1 MSIPQ
6 STTKNT
12 SMLPI
17 KKGIPIPSKS
27 KSTLNIP
34 WLEMVPNVD
43 SVEIPPEMLDKS
55 ETKINTIRCAA
66 SRRNKLNKKTGD
78 NRRYRV
84 LNDSGIYRVFCVTAD
99 SQNYIE

>member
-34 WLEMVPNVD
+34 WLKMIPGD
-43 SVEIPPEMLDKS
+43 SVELPADMTEGV
-55 ETKINTIRCAA
+55 TKINTIRCAA

-84 LNDSGIYRVFCVTAD
+84 LNDSGIYRIFCVAAE

>member
-6 STTKNT
+6 STAKNT

-17 KKGIPIPSKS
+17 KKGIPIPNQSR
-27 KSTLNIP
+27 STLNIP
-34 WLEMVPNVD
+34 WLKMVPGD
-43 SVEIPPEMLDKS
+43 SVEIPAYMS
-55 ETKINTIRCAA
+55 ESVSKVNTIRCAA
-66 SRRNKLNKKTGD
+66 SRFNKLNKNRED

-84 LNDSGIYRVFCVTAD
+84 LNDSGIYRVFCVTAE